1 MKILKNKKALSPV
14 VASIIL
20 IAVTVAVSLAVAIWM
35 GALTTGFM
43 ATEQLSFIDCQY
55 ANNLSHVNITL
66 KNTGSGSLTISKI
79 LINGYLNSSGLGWTV
94 VTVGADATLTP
105 NEVVVIKVLA
115 SGYPKAAGIVGTNG
129 NKTFDR
135 GANYAFT
142 VITSKN
148 NQFGPYTKAASP

>member
-1 MKILKNKKALSPV
+1 MKILKSKKALSPV

-35 GALTTGFM
+35 GALSTGFM

-55 ANNLSHVNITL
+55 ASDLTHVNITL

-79 LINGYLNSSGLGWTV
+79 LINGYLNTTKGWTV
-94 VTVGADATLTP
+94 QGSADATLTP
-105 NEVVVIKVLA
+105 NEQVVIKVLA
-115 SGYPKAAGIVGTNG
+115 SAYPNAAGIVSD
-129 NKTFDR
+129 KFDR

>member
-1 MKILKNKKALSPV
+1 MKILKSKKALSPV

-55 ANNLSHVNITL
+55 ASDLSYVNITL

-79 LINGYLNSSGLGWTV
+79 LINGYLNTTGTGWTV
-94 VTVGADATLTP
+94 WSGDATLTP
-105 NEVVVIKVLA
+105 NEAVVIRVLA
-115 SGYPKAAGIVGTNG
+115 SGYPDTAGIVS
-129 NKTFDR
+129 NKFDR

>member
-1 MKILKNKKALSPV
+1 MKILKSKKALSPV
-14 VASIIL
+14 VAAIIL

-43 ATEQLSFIDCQY
+43 ATEQLSFIDCTY
-55 ANNLSHVNITL
+55 ANDLSYVDLTL

-79 LINGYLNSSGLGWTV
+79 LINGYLNTTNPGWTV
-94 VTVGADATLTP
+94 QTSGADATLTP
-105 NEVVVIKVLA
+105 NEVVVIRVSA
-115 SGYPKAAGIVGTNG
+115 SGYPVSAGIVSG
-129 NKTFDR
+129 KFDR

>member
-1 MKILKNKKALSPV
+1 
-14 VASIIL
+14 
-20 IAVTVAVSLAVAIWM
+20 M

-55 ANNLSHVNITL
+55 ASDLSHVNITL

-79 LINGYLNSSGLGWTV
+79 LINGYLNTSKGWDVMTPN
-94 VTVGADATLTP
+94 ADATLTP

-115 SGYPKAAGIVGTNG
+115 SGYPSAAGIVS
-129 NKTFDR
+129 NKFDR

>member
-1 MKILKNKKALSPV
+1 MKILKSKKALSPV

-35 GALTTGFM
+35 GALSTGFM

-55 ANNLSHVNITL
+55 ASDLTYVNITL
-66 KNTGSGSLTISKI
+66 KNTGSGSLTIGKI
-79 LINGYLNSSGLGWTV
+79 LINGYLNVTSPGWTV
-94 VTVGADATLTP
+94 WSGDATLTP
-105 NEVVVIKVLA
+105 NEVVVIKVDP
-115 SGYPKAAGIVGTNG
+115 SKYPTQAGIVNH
-129 NKTFDR
+129 NFDR
-135 GANYAFT
+135 GANYAYT

>member
-1 MKILKNKKALSPV
+1 MKILKSKKALSPV

-35 GALTTGFM
+35 GALSTGFM

-55 ANNLSHVNITL
+55 ASDLTYVDITL

-79 LINGYLNSSGLGWTV
+79 LINGYLNTTAGWTV
-94 VTVGADATLTP
+94 QGGADATLTP
-105 NEVVVIKVLA
+105 NEAVVIRVDPSK
-115 SGYPKAAGIVGTNG
+115 YPPAAGIVSG
-129 NKTFDR
+129 KFDR